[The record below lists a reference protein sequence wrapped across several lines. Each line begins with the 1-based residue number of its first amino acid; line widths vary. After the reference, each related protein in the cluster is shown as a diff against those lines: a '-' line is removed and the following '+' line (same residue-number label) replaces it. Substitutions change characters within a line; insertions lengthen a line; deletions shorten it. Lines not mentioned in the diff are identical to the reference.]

1 MIEELD
7 KVANDGITQDEFDL
21 AMGNISGSLALK
33 FESTQSR
40 MSRLVSSEVVTGE
53 FVDLN
58 ESLAL
63 FKAVTLDQIRDLA
76 ADIAGRERSIVA
88 VGELNEKIFDEFL

>member
-1 MIEELD
+1 
-7 KVANDGITQDEFDL
+7 
-21 AMGNISGSLALK
+21 
-33 FESTQSR
+33 

-58 ESLAL
+58 DSLAL
-63 FKAVTLDQIRDLA
+63 FQAVTLADIQALA

-88 VGELNEKIFDEFL
+88 VGDLKEKIFDEFL